1 MHLGRFPDSME
12 FQSWKVNFKTEVCA
26 KTANHRITMHW
37 ITVVE
42 KAQSI
47 DEIDDIPI
55 DSREKRFP
63 QLRDAGC
70 TESVFIEKA
79 SQLAWSLPEKEYV
92 SRSSGAPK
100 HDRFLRGRQIA
111 YMIYKHFRATGA
123 HEAVQGLSDLFKKH
137 LRVYSTSLIFLV
149 MESS

>member
-1 MHLGRFPDSME
+1 M
-12 FQSWKVNFKTEVCA
+12 Q
-26 KTANHRITMHW
+26 
-37 ITVVE
+37 

-55 DSREKRFP
+55 DSSEKRFP

-111 YMIYKHFRATGA
+111 YMSYKHVRATGA
-123 HEAVQGLSDLFKKH
+123 HEAVQGLSDLFNIH
-137 LRVYSTSLIFLV
+137 LQNDDVQDFDVRWDQALMIRETKRLQIRSYKGLYKSKLHDSVQLQTVLASV
-149 MESS
+149 